1 MGRGTRGVLGY
12 WEDFY
17 GHMRYSLNLTTAP
30 LSYSS
35 NLPKVLKRLLFSTL
49 RDKSV
54 IILKQIRP
62 LENVVKLPLWS
73 VARLACRHGN
83 RSSTTWKK
91 GTQEKR
97 ELKKRKRKEK
107 SASNERRVWG
117 GGEKEKEK
125 RKYNLSVLQDEED
138 KREKKNQKNYSKWD
152 EK

>member
-1 MGRGTRGVLGY
+1 MNLWHRYRLVAAIPPFMPSHIVMLGEREMGRGTRGVLGY

-62 LENVVKLPLWS
+62 LENVVKLPL
-73 VARLACRHGN
+73 
-83 RSSTTWKK
+83 
-91 GTQEKR
+91 
-97 ELKKRKRKEK
+97 
-107 SASNERRVWG
+107 
-117 GGEKEKEK
+117 
-125 RKYNLSVLQDEED
+125 
-138 KREKKNQKNYSKWD
+138 
-152 EK
+152 